1 MVHRFDETMAPA
13 KMVPTM
19 AQTPSEPPRR
29 IHHVEHLRILWGDM
43 DALGHVNNAMYFR
56 YMEQARIG
64 FFASI
69 VPADQA
75 WTTLGMVIVGTSC
88 DFKQALVYPADIE
101 VRVSAE
107 PPGNSSLVTH
117 YDIAPVGEA
126 KAWAVGRATIVFMN
140 LALDRPTRIPD
151 FVRERLAGS

>member
-1 MVHRFDETMAPA
+1 MMSTMAHTPA
-13 KMVPTM
+13 
-19 AQTPSEPPRR
+19 QPPRR
-29 IHHVEHLRILWGDM
+29 IHHVERLRVLWGDM
-43 DALGHVNNAMYFR
+43 DALGHVNNVMYFR

-64 FFASI
+64 FFASV

-75 WTTLGMVIVGTSC
+75 WKTLGMVIVGAAC
-88 DFKQALVYPADIE
+88 DFKRALVYPADIE

-117 YDIAPVGEA
+117 YDIAPAGEL

-140 LALDRPTRIPD
+140 LALHRPTRIPD
-151 FVRERLAGS
+151 FVREKLGAAP

>member
-1 MVHRFDETMAPA
+1 MAP
-13 KMVPTM
+13 TM
-19 AQTPSEPPRR
+19 TTNPPEPPLK
-29 IHHVEHLRILWGDM
+29 ILHVERLRVLWGDM
-43 DALGHVNNAMYFR
+43 DALGHVNNVMYFR

-64 FFASI
+64 FFESV

-75 WTTLGMVIVGTSC
+75 WKTLGMVIVGAAC
-88 DFKQALVYPADIE
+88 DFKRALVYPADIE

-126 KAWAVGRATIVFMN
+126 KAWATGRATIVFMN

-151 FVRERLAGS
+151 FVRQKLGAAA